1 MNKILEKQIQKVK
14 SKSKEGEF
22 DINLFIKIINDFYE
36 EIERERKL
44 KDRSLELMSEELN
57 ELNKKI
63 KLTAELQIKSI
74 MENVTDGIVFLDKD
88 MQVLFTNPSCLQ
100 IFKLNSINK
109 EENLSKLK
117 EIWKEISKNKN
128 FNKIEQNI
136 QFIQEYK
143 IQEELIFIEV
153 HLSSIPLFEEKG
165 YLAIIQ
171 DYTKQKKEKLILKT
185 NQAKL
190 EAQLQESQSEL
201 EQLNSSLKEEYNS
214 RKAAEAT
221 LEFLAYHDPLTGL
234 FNRNYMKKLVSDNLD
249 SFSKNRHAILY
260 LDLLRFKML
269 NDSLGHQVGDD
280 ILRQVALRIIEVIRK
295 KGNAF
300 RLGGDEFVIFLTNIK
315 NRLEV
320 VRICQ
325 ALLKRLTQNYSIDEY
340 ELHIDFS
347 IGISLYPEDGL
358 DLEMLM
364 KTADTAMSVARNH
377 GINHFMFYNPK
388 MSLDVYEQLIL
399 SNRLKNAVE
408 REEFELLYQPKLDLK
423 KRKIVGFEALLRWN
437 HPEKGLLPP
446 IDFIQLAEQNRTIFK
461 IGEWALNQ
469 TCILIKKLETAGYNV
484 SIAVNLSPIQF
495 LKENI
500 YKEIYKI
507 IESTQIQPQL
517 LEIEITESSIMK
529 NIDYAVKALN
539 LLKKIGVTISLDDFG
554 TGYSSLS
561 YLKVFPIHKVKIDK
575 SFIREI
581 PESKKDTAILK
592 AIVELAKSLELK
604 TIAEGVETKAQLEY
618 LDEIHCDEVQGYL
631 ISKPL
636 RKENITK
643 ILQEKNWLI

>member
-74 MENVTDGIVFLDKD
+74 MENVTDGIIFLDKD

-128 FNKIEQNI
+128 FNRIEPNI

-153 HLSSIPLFEEKG
+153 HLSSIPLFDEKG
-165 YLAIIQ
+165 YLAIIR

-234 FNRNYMKKLVSDNLD
+234 FNRNYMKKLVSDNLA

-260 LDLLRFKML
+260 LDLLGFKML
-269 NDSLGHQVGDD
+269 NDSLGHQIGDD
-280 ILRQVALRIIEVIRK
+280 TLRQVALRIIEVIRK

-437 HPEKGLLPP
+437 HPEKGLLSP

-469 TCILIKKLETAGYNV
+469 TCILIKKLEAEGYNV

-529 NIDYAVKALN
+529 NIDYTVKALN

-561 YLKVFPIHKVKIDK
+561 YLKIFPIHKVKIDK
-575 SFIREI
+575 SFIQEI

-604 TIAEGVETKAQLEY
+604 TIVEGVETKVQLDY
-618 LDEIHCDEVQGYL
+618 LNEINCDEVQGYL

-636 RKENITK
+636 RKENIPK
-643 ILQEKNWLI
+643 VLQKENWLI